1 MSKFTDFLTNQ
12 GLGAVGDT
20 GKFALNQETKDKLK
34 VKGKDLLGKAKTAAT
49 AAGLAQAT
57 YKGEKNLI
65 DKQKELSTQNLN
77 KYGGLAKNLEDQ
89 ITSGQFDSDAVAK
102 AASDRISVAEAG
114 KESAI
119 EQAQKGRGDVVSALR
134 SGDPRAMAMAPSLI
148 EGTQSAVDAASSQ
161 AAQSKA
167 MAGADLAQY
176 DARQKDKQLNFADK
190 KFDTYKGLELGSEQD
205 LQQAQM
211 DETQLKTNRMLD
223 AASNYQA
230 LNQQKKANEA
240 VEESDNTDLS
250 TDVETPAAPVPVP
263 QPEDNSAAEEL
274 KNSLIE
280 KEGDVNSL
288 LEGLSG
294 FGMKHGG
301 KYMGEQGF
309 VTEGEFDH
317 STNKKAVIDEEDG
330 TKEAELTGGEFV
342 FNPKQTSSIESFV
355 EKGDDKGLLKFMRS
369 LLKKPQFQK

>member
-34 VKGKDLLGKAKTAAT
+34 AKGKDLLGKAKTAGA

-57 YKGEKNLI
+57 YKGEKSLI
-65 DKQKELSTQNLN
+65 DKQKELSTKNLD
-77 KYGGLAKNLEDQ
+77 KYGGLAKNLENQ
-89 ITSGQFDSDAVAK
+89 ITSGQFDSDAMAK

-134 SGDPRAMAMAPSLI
+134 SGDPRAMAMAPGLI

-176 DARQKDKQLNFADK
+176 DAAQKDKQLNFADK
-190 KFDTYKGLELGSEQD
+190 KFDTYKGLELGAEQD

-230 LNQQKKANEA
+230 LNQQKKANEN
-240 VEESDNTDLS
+240 VEDPDNTNLS
-250 TDVETPAAPVPVP
+250 TDQTNTTTTTDTVLPDATDSLPET
-263 QPEDNSAAEEL
+263 DGTDIIDDDDEL
-274 KNSLIE
+274 PTPT
-280 KEGDVNSL
+280 GRR
-288 LEGLSG
+288 GLR
-294 FGMKHGG
+294 
-301 KYMGEQGF
+301 YMGENGF
-309 VTEGEFDH
+309 VTKGEFDH
-317 STNKKAVIDEEDG
+317 GTNKKAVIDEEDG

-355 EKGDDKGLLKFMRS
+355 EKGDDKGLLKFMRN